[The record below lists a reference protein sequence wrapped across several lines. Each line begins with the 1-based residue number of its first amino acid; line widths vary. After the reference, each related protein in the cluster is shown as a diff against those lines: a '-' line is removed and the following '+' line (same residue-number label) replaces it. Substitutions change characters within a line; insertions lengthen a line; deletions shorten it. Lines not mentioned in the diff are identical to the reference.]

1 MLCNSMKETGSTSS
15 LSLLIVKSEAEVPE
29 EKMFKIIHSLAKTSE
44 AFPVLNLRIATYYI
58 IYGCRTYKEY

>member
-1 MLCNSMKETGSTSS
+1 MKETGSTSS

-44 AFPVLNLRIATYYI
+44 AFPALNLRIATYYI

>member
-1 MLCNSMKETGSTSS
+1 M
-15 LSLLIVKSEAEVPE
+15 SLLIVKSEAEVPE